1 MRLARITIGTL
12 AALLL
17 ASAPVGHAKE
27 TPQAPQVWNER
38 ERAKE
43 VKAWIKEYVSADEA
57 RRTEINRSQD
67 HLERFARSFEI
78 SARRWEL
85 VVYPSLFAFIV
96 LAAYGFFLIYSLTQD
111 VAVMARSISTMTVA
125 IDSMSDNMNT
135 VSNRMQAV
143 SLNMDDIARKMDVLE
158 PMQTSMDS
166 IDRSTQVMSVTTDA
180 MRYNMTDL
188 KVQMAGMNH
197 SMSPLRTMGGFMPFR

>member
-1 MRLARITIGTL
+1 MPTTPHHPGEG
-12 AALLL
+12 
-17 ASAPVGHAKE
+17 SAPP
-27 TPQAPQVWNER
+27 TN
-38 ERAKE
+38 
-43 VKAWIKEYVSADEA
+43 VSPNGTEA
-57 RRTEINRSQD
+57 QRTDTSRSVD

-135 VSNRMQAV
+135 VSNRMQSVA
-143 SLNMDDIARKMDVLE
+143 LNMDDISRKMDVLE
-158 PMQTSMDS
+158 PMQTNMDS

-180 MRYNMTDL
+180 MRYNITDL
-188 KVQMAGMNH
+188 KLHMAGMNQ
-197 SMSPLRTMGGFMPFR
+197 SMRPMRTMGSFMPFR

>member
-1 MRLARITIGTL
+1 MGTTPHHPDEKT
-12 AALLL
+12 AP
-17 ASAPVGHAKE
+17 ASNGTANGRAVQQLDAP
-27 TPQAPQVWNER
+27 
-38 ERAKE
+38 
-43 VKAWIKEYVSADEA
+43 SAVE
-57 RRTEINRSQD
+57 

-111 VAVMARSISTMTVA
+111 VAVMSRSIAQMTVA

-143 SLNMDDIARKMDVLE
+143 ALNMDDISRKMDVLE
-158 PMQTSMDS
+158 PMHASMDS
-166 IDRSTQVMSVTTDA
+166 LDRSAQIMSVTTDA
-180 MRYNMTDL
+180 MRFNMTDL
-188 KVQMAGMNH
+188 NAQMAGMNRG
-197 SMSPLRTMGGFMPFR
+197 MGPMRTMSSFMPFR

>member
-1 MRLARITIGTL
+1 MTTTPHHPGEGSPPATHASPNGN
-12 AALLL
+12 AAQRA
-17 ASAPVGHAKE
+17 ASAGSV
-27 TPQAPQVWNER
+27 
-38 ERAKE
+38 
-43 VKAWIKEYVSADEA
+43 
-57 RRTEINRSQD
+57 D

-111 VAVMARSISTMTVA
+111 VAQMARSMSQMTVA

-143 SLNMDDIARKMDVLE
+143 SLNMDDISHKMNALE
-158 PMQTSMDS
+158 PMRANMDS
-166 IDRSTQVMSVTTDA
+166 IDRSTQIMSVTTDA
-180 MRYNMTDL
+180 MRYRMTDL
-188 KVQMAGMNH
+188 NAQMAGMNH
-197 SMSPLRTMGGFMPFR
+197 SMGPLRTMGNFMPFR

>member
-1 MRLARITIGTL
+1 MGTTPHNPEEGAARQSDN
-12 AALLL
+12 
-17 ASAPVGHAKE
+17 ASS
-27 TPQAPQVWNER
+27 R
-38 ERAKE
+38 
-43 VKAWIKEYVSADEA
+43 SAGSGAGPRD
-57 RRTEINRSQD
+57 NSVD

-96 LAAYGFFLIYSLTQD
+96 LAAYGFFLVYSLTQD
-111 VAVMARSISTMTVA
+111 VTVMARSISQMTFA

-143 SLNMDDIARKMDVLE
+143 ALNMDDIARKMQVLE
-158 PMQTSMDS
+158 PMRSSMDS

-188 KVQMAGMNH
+188 KVHMAGMNQ
-197 SMSPLRTMGGFMPFR
+197 SMGPLRTMGSFMPFR

>member
-1 MRLARITIGTL
+1 MATTPHHPGEGSAPSTNASLNGGTVQR
-12 AALLL
+12 A
-17 ASAPVGHAKE
+17 ASASSV
-27 TPQAPQVWNER
+27 
-38 ERAKE
+38 
-43 VKAWIKEYVSADEA
+43 
-57 RRTEINRSQD
+57 D

-111 VAVMARSISTMTVA
+111 VAVMARSTSQMTIA

-143 SLNMDDIARKMDVLE
+143 SLNMDDIAHKMDVLE
-158 PMQTSMDS
+158 PMRANMDS
-166 IDRSTQVMSVTTDA
+166 IDRSAQVMSVTTDA
-180 MRYNMTDL
+180 MRYRMTDL
-188 KVQMAGMNH
+188 NAQMAGMNH
-197 SMSPLRTMGGFMPFR
+197 SMGPLRTMGSFMPFR